1 MNSTSHHE
9 PTVPFGRASWFL
21 RRAGRRAPSIWRISR
36 FVLFGLSIYLVLGLV
51 LYITWQSDSL
61 NLKAGGIADQTIK
74 APRTATFVSDVATE
88 ERRQEAYDDA
98 RNIVL
103 KSDPSVAT
111 TQMTGLRS
119 ALTSIDA
126 IRSGATPVASTNVSD
141 QIRSTV
147 EGLSTPDA
155 IAIAGL
161 NSDAWPRVIAEA
173 TRLLAVAMADQIK
186 PEDVAAVKE
195 GLLERSN
202 VPMLLSERTL
212 AVALAQPFVQA
223 NVQIDADQTKA
234 AREAASN
241 AVEPVMV
248 TVQEGQV
255 IVRDGDPVTKDDI
268 EKLNY
273 FQLLTPSHNWQQF
286 AGVLGLLGF
295 VTLGLVF
302 YLYKFAQGLWR
313 GRQLLLVGL
322 VIAVPVVA
330 GRFWLLNTD
339 LKFMF
344 PAAAAV
350 MLLSVLL
357 DFQVAV
363 VCAGFLALYLG
374 IVGGIA
380 FDITFFAFLSG
391 VAGAA
396 VIWRA
401 ERTMTFLW
409 SGAAV
414 SAATLISAELFALVH
429 GTFSITGSGNILY
442 SAIANGGLSASLT
455 FLSFSVLGRI
465 FGITTHLQLLEL
477 AHPNQP
483 LLYRLAR
490 EAPGTYHHSI
500 MVSNLAESAVES
512 VGGDPLFARVA
523 VLYHDV
529 GKVLRPSFFV
539 ENQAN
544 RANVHDAL
552 DPRTSARI
560 IQEHVLDGVRLGRKA
575 HLPQSIIDIIQQHH
589 GTTLIKYFYTE
600 AMNSGEDVDESEF
613 RYPGPK
619 PKTKEAGVIMLA
631 DGVEAAVR
639 ASAQSGKLYDEP
651 SGAAEGHGGLR
662 RAARLQ
668 QVVDGVIKA
677 RLDDGQLDE
686 CDLTLKQIEQIRH
699 SFITILEGI
708 YHPRVEYPE
717 LKVPVAHPSATTPS
731 PIEVS

>member
-1 MNSTSHHE
+1 MNSTSQHDS
-9 PTVPFGRASWFL
+9 PIGPARISWFV
-21 RRAGRRAPSIWRISR
+21 RRAGKRGPSIWRISR

-51 LYITWQSDSL
+51 LYFTWQSDSL
-61 NLKAGGIADQTIK
+61 NLKAGEIANRTIK
-74 APRTATFVSDVATE
+74 APRTATFVSDLSTQ
-88 ERRQEAYDDA
+88 ERRQEAYDDS

-103 KSDPSVAT
+103 KQDANVAPA
-111 TQMTGLRS
+111 QLASLRQ
-119 ALTSIDA
+119 ALDEIDA
-126 IRSGATPVASTNVSD
+126 IRSGATPVANANISD
-141 QIRSTV
+141 QIRSSLD
-147 EGLSTPDA
+147 GLSASDA
-155 IAIAGL
+155 SSIASL
-161 NSDAWPRVIAEA
+161 NSDAWSRVSSEA
-173 TRLLAVAMADQIK
+173 TRLVAVAMADQIK
-186 PEDVAAVKE
+186 PEDVASVKE
-195 GLLERSN
+195 GLLARSN
-202 VPMLLSERTL
+202 VPMSLNEREL
-212 AVALAQPFVQA
+212 AVALAQPFIRA
-223 NVQIDADQTKA
+223 NVQVDDVQTKA
-234 AREAASN
+234 ARDAAAR

-248 TVQEGQV
+248 TVQQGQV

-268 EKLNY
+268 EKLDY
-273 FQLLTPSHNWQQF
+273 FELLTPASNWQQF
-286 AGVLGLLGF
+286 IGVLGLLGF

-302 YLYKFAQGLWR
+302 YLYKFARGLWENE
-313 GRQLLLVGL
+313 QLLLVGL

-330 GRFWLLNTD
+330 GRLWLINTN

-363 VCAGFLALYLG
+363 VSAGFLALYLG
-374 IVGGIA
+374 IVAGNA
-380 FDITFFAFLSG
+380 FDVTFFAFLSG

-409 SGAAV
+409 AGFGVAV
-414 SAATLISAELFALVH
+414 AVFASAGLFDLVH
-429 GTFSITGSGNILY
+429 GSLSISGSGNLLY
-442 SAIANGGLSASLT
+442 SAVANGGLSASLT

-500 MVSNLAESAVES
+500 MVSNLAESAVEP
-512 VGGDPLFARVA
+512 VGGDPLFTRVA

-560 IQEHVLDGVRLGRKA
+560 IQEHVLDGVRLAKKA

-600 AMNSGEDVDESEF
+600 ALNNGEDVDESEY

-619 PKTKEAGVIMLA
+619 PQTKEAGVIMLA
-631 DGVEAAVR
+631 DSVEAAVR
-639 ASAQSGKLYDEP
+639 AASQSGKLYEEQTP
-651 SGAAEGHGGLR
+651 SDGKTVR
-662 RAARLQ
+662 RAAKLQ
-668 QVVDGVIKA
+668 QVVDSVIKA

-686 CDLTLKQIEQIRH
+686 CDLTLKQIEQIRTA
-699 SFITILEGI
+699 FISILEGI

-717 LKVPVAHPSATTPS
+717 LKVPVPRSTASAQS
-731 PIEVS
+731 PVEVS